1 MGVFTD
7 KLIQSWI
14 KKGEH
19 FDLKSDGD
27 GLCLCYRESFAVP
40 VWRFRYRFAGKNR
53 VMALGSYK
61 DLSLADARKLA
72 KELRSRVALG
82 YDVAAEKQD
91 RIKSAKVGIESK
103 QNEWTVNRLADEYFA
118 RKVVEHIKHPNVVRN
133 MLERDIRPHLGK
145 SLVEEVKPLQID
157 AMLQSIVDRG
167 APTTANDVLR
177 LTRKLFDFAITRHI
191 TTSNPAAAFSVS
203 DAGGKEKARE
213 RALSRDE
220 LIQLFEAMR
229 TTKGFS
235 VQNHHA
241 FKLLLM
247 LAVRKQEL
255 TMAKVDEFDLGARV
269 WRLPVGR
276 TKTGAGIDIPLPDS
290 AIEAI
295 KELIRLGCSSHY
307 LLPARKAQDRMLPH
321 IHENTLNVALS
332 KVKKN
337 MPGVEPFT
345 IHDFRRTARTQLAS
359 IGISS
364 HVAERCL
371 NHKLKGIEATYNT
384 HDYFDDRRS
393 ALNLWAEVLE
403 ACEQGREWSPSAG
416 NVVQIRAAL

>member
-7 KLIQSWI
+7 KKIQAWI

-19 FDLKSDGD
+19 FDLKNDGD
-27 GLCLCYRESFAVP
+27 GLCLSYREKFAVP
-40 VWRFRYRFAGKNR
+40 VWRFRYRFAGKHR
-53 VMALGSYK
+53 VMVLGSYK

-72 KELRSRVALG
+72 KELRSRVGLG

-91 RIKSAKVGIESK
+91 RIKKAKGEIEAK

-118 RKVVEHIKHPNVVRN
+118 RKVMGHLKHPNIVRN

-145 SLVEEVKPLQID
+145 SLVEDVKPLQID
-157 AMLQSIVDRG
+157 AMLQSIVGRG

-177 LTRKLFDFAITRHI
+177 LTCKLFDFAITRHI
-191 TTSNPAAAFSVS
+191 TTSNPAAAFSVK
-203 DAGGKEKARE
+203 DAGGEEKARE
-213 RALSRDE
+213 RGLSRDE
-220 LIQLFEAMR
+220 LIQLFRAMR

-235 VQNHHA
+235 VQNYHT

-255 TMAKVDEFDLGARV
+255 TMAKVGEFDLEAKV
-269 WRLPVGR
+269 WRLPGNR
-276 TKTGAGIDIPLPDS
+276 TKTGAGIDIPLPDT
-290 AIEAI
+290 AVETV
-295 KELIRLGCSSHY
+295 KELIRIGCSSHY

-321 IHENTLNVALS
+321 IHDNTLNVALS

-345 IHDFRRTARTQLAS
+345 IHDFRRTARTQMAGL
-359 IGISS
+359 GISS

-371 NHKLKGIEATYNT
+371 NHKLKGVEATYNT
-384 HDYFDDRRS
+384 HDYFDERRS
-393 ALNLWAEVLE
+393 ALALWAEVVE
-403 ACEQGREWSPSAG
+403 SCEQGREWQRDT
-416 NVVQIRAAL
+416 NVVPIRTAV